1 MIKMSSASRT
11 GYPGFFLT
19 FLKRGTCP
27 ILLSQFLS
35 LFVVSP
41 GWNGGNGCCCWSRS
55 GLSGSDIEQDARL
68 TPWYT
73 LTHVSDRGL
82 CSYIFGYGSK
92 KKQKTGMDRSA
103 VIPTCGR
110 NELRIGGLIRTYCQ
124 GRYTKL
130 AGYKW
135 YKYNLP
141 FLGLDQEYG
150 SGLRIACGS
159 SIGAL
164 HGLSSVLRIPL
175 VFCGSTFDLCSQGT
189 MWWCCKAFC
198 AMGGFLFRDWH
209 FHTFRCDRIRFHWVQ
224 IYCNSSFNSDSSFN
238 PDPTLGLLQRAWT
251 TDAAPSTNRTDVQGQ
266 NLPPPPWSL
275 LLWTCPGSAAEYS
288 AWKWSN
294 LQQIETGYYRT
305 TSTNPNKHTLWN
317 LLNILE

>member
-27 ILLSQFLS
+27 ILLS

-55 GLSGSDIEQDARL
+55 GLSGSDIEQDTRL

-73 LTHVSDRGL
+73 LTRVTDTCL
-82 CSYIFGYGSK
+82 CSYILFGYGSK
-92 KKQKTGMDRSA
+92 KIKKTGMDRSA

-110 NELRIGGLIRTYCQ
+110 NELRIGGLIRTYCE

-130 AGYKW
+130 AGYK
-135 YKYNLP
+135 YNLS
-141 FLGLDQEYG
+141 FLDLDQEYG

-209 FHTFRCDRIRFHWVQ
+209 FHTFRCDRINSKWGNIGNFLIPLTNVIEFIEFKFIVILVSIPILGSIPIQLWACCKGHEQLMLHHPQ
-224 IYCNSSFNSDSSFN
+224 IGRMSRVKIC
-238 PDPTLGLLQRAWT
+238 
-251 TDAAPSTNRTDVQGQ
+251 
-266 NLPPPPWSL
+266 L
-275 LLWTCPGSAAEYS
+275 LLLGRYRYELVLAVRLNTVHGNGQTC
-288 AWKWSN
+288 
-294 LQQIETGYYRT
+294 
-305 TSTNPNKHTLWN
+305 NK
-317 LLNILE
+317 